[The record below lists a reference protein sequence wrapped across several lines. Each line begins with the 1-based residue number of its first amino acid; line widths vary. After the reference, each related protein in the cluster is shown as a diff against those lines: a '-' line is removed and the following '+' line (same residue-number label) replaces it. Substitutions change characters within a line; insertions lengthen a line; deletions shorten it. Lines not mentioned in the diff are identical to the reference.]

1 MSSNPSE
8 GVFFVLRL
16 PKCWQLCTCR
26 HDEYGPLGLPDFW
39 VEALGSFLNIW
50 LSHFLERDRNRATKR
65 HAALEQALGQ
75 IVAGYDAFPR
85 GEVKRGEGRN
95 RYVVHYSGE
104 LTRAMDVT
112 RREVEDAF
120 GIRGCAKWV
129 ADKRLAS
136 ARDSAERLRKLLP
149 IKEQWEKEKRESAAG
164 TRARRRKAKGRD
176 GKPKKRRAGARGRTR
191 AK

>member
-1 MSSNPSE
+1 MSSNSSE

-149 IKEQWEKEKRESAAG
+149 IKEQWEKRELAAG

-176 GKPKKRRAGARGRTR
+176 GKPKKRRAGARRGTR

>member
-50 LSHFLERDRNRATKR
+50 LSHFLEQDRDRATRR

-95 RYVVHYSGE
+95 RYVIHYSGE
-104 LTRAMDVT
+104 LTRAMNVT
-112 RREVEDAF
+112 RREVEDVF

-129 ADKRLAS
+129 EDKRLAS
-136 ARDSAERLRKLLP
+136 GRESAERLRKLLP
-149 IKEQWEKEKRESAAG
+149 IREHWEKKKRESAAG
-164 TRARRRKAKGRD
+164 TSARRRKAKGGD
-176 GKPKKRRAGARGRTR
+176 GKPKKRQAGAHGGSR